1 VKHLIATVVLLAPF
15 AAHAQLMKCVGSDGR
30 VEYAAECPP
39 GTKGQ
44 RTGIST
50 TKEGPSSSGAPAAG
64 QQKSLAEREAEFRK
78 RQAAGAES
86 RQKAEEKAAEDAQR
100 RAACDQAQT
109 YLRSLQ
115 DGHRISRIDPK
126 TGERVFLEDP
136 DRPAELARAQSAVS
150 SNCK

>member
-1 VKHLIATVVLLAPF
+1 
-15 AAHAQLMKCVGSDGR
+15 MKCVGNDGR

-78 RQAAGAES
+78 RRTEGAEAQ
-86 RQKAEEKAAEDAQR
+86 QKADAKAAEDAQK
-100 RAACDQAQT
+100 RANCEQART
-109 YLRSLQ
+109 YLRSIQ
-115 DGHRISRIDPK
+115 EGQRISRTDPK

-136 DRPAELARAQSAVS
+136 DRPAETARAQSAVN
-150 SNCK
+150 SNCN